1 MSLLSGL
8 TTDSNIQNETD
19 NVGGGGVLETGLY
32 RSTITLPY
40 LTKSKGGAL
49 GLNIHFKND
58 DGREFRQTLWVASG
72 DAKGNKNYYENKQG
86 DRKYLP
92 GFLHADAI
100 CLLTVGKGI
109 AEMDTEMKVV
119 NVYSPEAGAEVPTQ
133 VEVLTDLIG
142 QEVLIG
148 LQKQTVDKNIQ
159 NDAGQY
165 VPSGETR
172 EENEIDKIF
181 RASDGFTTAEIRAK
195 ADTATFVDTW
205 KEKWEGKTRDRT
217 SAKQGGNGGA
227 QAGAPAR
234 AAANSG
240 GAAPAP
246 RTSLFG

>member
-1 MSLLSGL
+1 MSLLKGL
-8 TTDSNIQNETD
+8 TTDTEIQNETD
-19 NVGGGGVLETGLY
+19 SVGGGGVLETGLY
-32 RSTITLPY
+32 KSTITLPY
-40 LTKSKGGAL
+40 LNKSKGGAL
-49 GLNIHFKND
+49 GLNIHFKNE
-58 DGREFRQTLWVASG
+58 DGREFRQTLWMASG

-100 CLLTVGKGI
+100 CLLTMGKGV

-142 QEVLIG
+142 QEILVG
-148 LQKQTVDKNIQ
+148 LQKQISDKNIK
-159 NDAGQY
+159 NDQGIY

-181 RASDGFTTAEIRAK
+181 RATDGMTTAEIRAK
-195 ADTATFVDTW
+195 AEEASFVATW
-205 KEKWEGKTRDRT
+205 KEKWEGKTRDRST
-217 SAKQGGNGGA
+217 GAKGNAG